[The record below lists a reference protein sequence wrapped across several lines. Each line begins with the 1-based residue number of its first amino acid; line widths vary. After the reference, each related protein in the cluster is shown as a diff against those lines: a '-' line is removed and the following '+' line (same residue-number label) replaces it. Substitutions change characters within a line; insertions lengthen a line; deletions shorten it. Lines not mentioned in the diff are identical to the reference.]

1 MGWLVVQKERRH
13 CCSRKNR
20 SESNCWNIGKSQLLA
35 LETTQKRRSTPL
47 VFNASRL
54 VRSDQVSFWQ
64 PECDCV
70 DTERCCDDRCCGSVV
85 MGSVK
90 LTDPFINQGLVTDVE
105 GNDVFVSYRQLRNK
119 PCCGETK
126 PDNENYGDGDS
137 ESESARPPIR
147 KQARVT
153 FAPQPQPQM
162 DIISLLPNVDDDVDL
177 TYVPCANDIIKV
189 GSIASYADDDSEIRR
204 HFHDHQKKKAFA
216 SMQSR
221 FDPDIEVRIPSN
233 RIVSKSS
240 SKGEVMDFNAIT
252 EPIEQAFA
260 LFLAIRRIVSL
271 SKNKLRLQR
280 HWFPAPHWQRNYVAL
295 KSTLAKKLSNT
306 VSRTKRD
313 WDGATVRGT
322 MF

>member
-70 DTERCCDDRCCGSVV
+70 DTERCRDDRCCGSVV

-126 PDNENYGDGDS
+126 PDNKIMEMEIQSLN
-137 ESESARPPIR
+137 
-147 KQARVT
+147 
-153 FAPQPQPQM
+153 QP
-162 DIISLLPNVDDDVDL
+162 
-177 TYVPCANDIIKV
+177 A
-189 GSIASYADDDSEIRR
+189 
-204 HFHDHQKKKAFA
+204 HQF
-216 SMQSR
+216 
-221 FDPDIEVRIPSN
+221 
-233 RIVSKSS
+233 
-240 SKGEVMDFNAIT
+240 G
-252 EPIEQAFA
+252 
-260 LFLAIRRIVSL
+260 
-271 SKNKLRLQR
+271 NKLVWLSPLSPSHKWTSYPYSQM
-280 HWFPAPHWQRNYVAL
+280 L
-295 KSTLAKKLSNT
+295 MMTLTWLT
-306 VSRTKRD
+306 FHVL
-313 WDGATVRGT
+313 
-322 MF
+322 MI